1 MKPVTTIIHATVIH
15 SIFLIFGYMRR
26 FICMILILTVTSFAL
41 EIILPLLEDQ
51 QTEQLAS
58 LSDNDD
64 EDDSDD
70 KNENE
75 QEDVK
80 DDLFFEVT
88 EDSINFLLADTKKA
102 GFSVYLFPPATSH
115 TEIPFCPPEMML

>member
-1 MKPVTTIIHATVIH
+1 
-15 SIFLIFGYMRR
+15 
-26 FICMILILTVTSFAL
+26 MILILTVTSFAL
-41 EIILPLLEDQ
+41 EIIIPLLEDQ
-51 QTEQLAS
+51 QTEQLTS

-80 DDLFFEVT
+80 DDLYFEAV
-88 EDSINFLLADTKKA
+88 EYPLDALIAETKKNV
-102 GFSVYLFPPATSH
+102 FSIYLFPPATSH